1 MLKDIDTS
9 RKSLKEL
16 RIKAGLTQYALSE
29 IIGFRQGTVGDW
41 ERGTTEPRIPV
52 SKVLLLC
59 QTLNCSLEELVSA
72 VEVARNK
79 DMVLDASQKKEPQLV
94 TA

>member
-1 MLKDIDTS
+1 MLNDIHTS
-9 RKSLKEL
+9 TRSLKEL
-16 RIKAGLTQYALSE
+16 RIQAGLTQYALSE

-72 VEVARNK
+72 VEMARNK
-79 DMVLDASQKKEPQLV
+79 DLNLETSQQEQKHLV
-94 TA
+94 AA